1 MSIKVRLMLI
11 FAGIMAVILAIFSV
25 YVYYSTVF
33 IRKTAFYDRLWE
45 RTEISYKL
53 LQEGPRP
60 DLSTIHPSVRNTYWT
75 ILPEEEIIVFDDEG
89 HYTYINEF
97 VQVKI
102 DYQGVLGIIAKEGMI
117 ETKIGSRQV
126 VGMVREI
133 EDVRYT
139 VIVSAFDR
147 NGQRLL
153 YRLRITL
160 ITSFLASVMVIIL
173 AGWYFSKQTLKPVE
187 RIIETAE
194 KISGSDLHLR
204 VPIPRGKNELVRLVN
219 TINESLDRLQ
229 KAFEVQKTFVA
240 NASHE
245 LRTPLTA
252 LHGDLEIALLK
263 ERSADEYRNY
273 LKIAYD
279 DARRLTQLVN
289 QLLLFAQTAGDRS
302 AFHFVPVR
310 VDELVMD
317 AMQKLLISHPGR
329 YIDFRFAAHIP
340 DETQLIVPGNEHL
353 LSVAFTNII
362 DNALKYSENADVQ
375 IIIGAAHGIQIVVID
390 QGIGI
395 SLQDQE
401 KIFEPFYRSK
411 RSSDVVGYGIG
422 LPLSKQIIELH
433 NGRIDLESKINEG
446 TVLTVSFSEIF

>member
-11 FAGIMAVILAIFSV
+11 FAGLMAVILAVFSV

-45 RTEISYKL
+45 RTEISYQL
-53 LQEGPRP
+53 LHEGPRP
-60 DLSTIHPSVRNTYWT
+60 DLSKIHPSVRNTYWT
-75 ILPEEEIIVFDDEG
+75 ILPEEEIIVFDDAG

-97 VQVKI
+97 VEVKI
-102 DYQGVLGIIAKEGMI
+102 DYQGVRETISKEGKI
-117 ETKIGSRQV
+117 ETRIGTRQV
-126 VGMVREI
+126 VGLVRKI
-133 EDVRYT
+133 EGADYT

-147 NGQRLL
+147 NGQKLL
-153 YRLRITL
+153 YRLRLTL

-173 AGWYFSKQTLKPVE
+173 TGWYFSGQTLKPVE

-204 VPIPRGKNELVRLVN
+204 VPIPKGKNELVRLVN

-252 LHGDLEIALLK
+252 LHGDLEVALLK
-263 ERSADEYRNY
+263 ERSAEEYRSY

-289 QLLLFAQTAGDRS
+289 HLLLFAQTAEERR
-302 AFHFVPVR
+302 AFKFVAVR
-310 VDELVMD
+310 IDELVMD
-317 AMQKLLISHPGR
+317 AMQKLKLSHPGR
-329 YIDFRFAAHIP
+329 FIDFRFAGNVP
-340 DETQLIVPGNEHL
+340 DESHLMIPGNEHL
-353 LSVAFTNII
+353 LLVAFTNII
-362 DNALKYSENADVQ
+362 DNALKYSETEDVQ
-375 IIIGAAHGIQIVVID
+375 IIVSTHDALQIQVID

-411 RSSDVVGYGIG
+411 RSSDVIGFGIG
-422 LPLSKQIIELH
+422 LPLVRQIIELH
-433 NGRIDLESKINEG
+433 QGTIAIESKINEG
-446 TVLTVSFSEIF
+446 TVITISFSTFV